1 MYKKTLAA
9 TLGASLLVM
18 TGCNKDDKV
27 KALAD
32 ANATLVK
39 ELEAA
44 KSSEDAKAAYDKQ
57 LPTIEP
63 LWGELKEARGFQL
76 SEEATKT
83 LETTTIESVQSV
95 CALELRGAFDEESK
109 ETYTKLCE
117 GYAGML
123 EIDVDTAR
131 LTVIDK
137 KFAVESFADDLKKA
151 EGEAKK
157 GDLPMYSC
165 SSIETHAETAKKF
178 GFDGQLAKYKEL
190 CNVTGPIAA
199 LTIAVEAAEK
209 ARAAK
214 PDEAVLSE
222 CYNATQSMA
231 AETLAKAGKK
241 DDEAVASL
249 TSRWAKACPK
259 G

>member
-1 MYKKTLAA
+1 MHKKTLFMI
-9 TLGASLLVM
+9 LGTSLLIA
-18 TGCNKDDKV
+18 TGCNKDDMV
-27 KALAD
+27 KELAD
-32 ANATLVK
+32 ANSTLVK
-39 ELEAA
+39 ELEGA
-44 KSSEDAKAAYDKQ
+44 KSADDAKAAYDKQ
-57 LPTIEP
+57 IATIEP

-95 CALELRGAFDEESK
+95 CALELRGAFDEKSK
-109 ETYTKLCE
+109 ETYTTLCE

-151 EGEAKK
+151 AGEAKK
-157 GDLPMYSC
+157 GKLPMYSC
-165 SSIETHAETAKKF
+165 ASIETHAETAKKF
-178 GFDGQLAKYKEL
+178 GFGDQLSQYEEL

-209 ARAAK
+209 ARAAN
-214 PDEAVLSE
+214 PDKAVLSE
-222 CYNATQSMA
+222 CYNASQSMA
-231 AETLAKAGKK
+231 LEALEKAGKK
-241 DDEAVASL
+241 DDKAVTDL
-249 TSRWAKACPK
+249 TSRWTKTCPK